1 MGNKIR
7 INPREVYKKSEE
19 FADIKERLDN
29 ILKKLTEECENIRLS
44 WSGDDY
50 DNFKVNYETYL
61 IDLES
66 ISEFLEK
73 SSIQM
78 KNNALA
84 HGKIDNNLNESVSI
98 GGDIK

>member
-1 MGNKIR
+1 MGNKIK

-19 FADIKERLDN
+19 FADIKERFDN
-29 ILKKLTEECENIRLS
+29 VLKKLNKECESIKMS

-61 IDLES
+61 TNLES
-66 ISEFLEK
+66 VSVFLEK
-73 SSIQM
+73 SSIEM
-78 KNNALA
+78 KKNALA
-84 HGKIDNNLNESVSI
+84 HGKIDNNLNDSIAI